1 MIRIGILGAAKIAP
15 GALIKPVKKRHD
27 CEIACVAARDETR
40 ARAYAEANGIA
51 RAAGSYEDLITD
63 PDIDLIYNALPPNRH
78 AGLTIAALE
87 AGKAVLCEKP
97 FAMNAREAQAMADAS
112 ARTGRPLIEAFHY
125 RFHPMFEEVLRQVKD
140 GAIGRLCAIRSEF
153 SVAIRYSPGE
163 LRHDPALGGGALMDL
178 GCYAVHWARTVAG
191 SEPRV
196 TRASAKLSE
205 HGVDL
210 VTTAELAF
218 EGGVT
223 AQVRTSMAPG
233 QRFKALLAIQG
244 SEGALIARNPLHPSH
259 GHSIAIRRGLSVKRY
274 SVPGETTYDH
284 QLAHVID
291 VLNGK
296 TLPLT
301 GGPDAVA
308 NMALI
313 DEIYAAAGVARDFV

>member
-15 GALIKPVKKRHD
+15 PALIEPAKKRVD
-27 CEIACVAARDETR
+27 CQVVCVAARETGR
-40 ARAYAEANGIA
+40 ARAYADQHGIPEIAEGYDALIA
-51 RAAGSYEDLITD
+51 R
-63 PDIDLIYNALPPNRH
+63 PDIDLIYNALPPHRH
-78 AGLTIAALE
+78 ADLTIAALE

-97 FAMNAREAQAMADAS
+97 FAMNAREAQRMVDA
-112 ARTGRPLIEAFHY
+112 AVRNGRPLAEAFHY
-125 RFHPMFEEVLRQVKD
+125 RFHPMFGEILTQLRS
-140 GAIGRLCAIRSEF
+140 GAIGKLCAIRSDF
-153 SVAIRYSPGE
+153 SVAITYRPGE